1 MPRPCWSSDKTPHVD
16 YSRKHLIIIAGPT
29 AVGKTAYAIRT
40 ALEHRTEII
49 SCDSRQM
56 YREMRIGTAV
66 PSPGELAAV
75 PHHFIGNLSVSDYY
89 NASRFETDALQLLD
103 DLFTR
108 HDTVVMCGGSGLYIQ
123 ALWHGMDEFPEIDP
137 EVRRQVL
144 GILAQEGLPR
154 LRRELKLADPAYYA
168 RVDLR
173 NTQRI
178 VRAVETFRQTGRP
191 YSSFLT
197 EHRQIRPFKI
207 TGLVLNRPRA
217 ILYDRIDRRVDVMMA
232 DGLQEEARQ
241 LYPYRHLNALQTVGY
256 KELFDY
262 FDGKCT
268 LEQAVTNIKCHTR
281 RYAKRQLSWFARD
294 PEWEWIEME

>member
-173 NTQRI
+173 
-178 VRAVETFRQTGRP
+178 
-191 YSSFLT
+191 
-197 EHRQIRPFKI
+197 
-207 TGLVLNRPRA
+207 PRA

>member
-1 MPRPCWSSDKTPHVD
+1 
-16 YSRKHLIIIAGPT
+16 
-29 AVGKTAYAIRT
+29 
-40 ALEHRTEII
+40 
-49 SCDSRQM
+49 
-56 YREMRIGTAV
+56 
-66 PSPGELAAV
+66 
-75 PHHFIGNLSVSDYY
+75 
-89 NASRFETDALQLLD
+89 
-103 DLFTR
+103 
-108 HDTVVMCGGSGLYIQ
+108 IQ

-154 LRRELKLADPAYYA
+154 LRRELKFADPAYYA

-232 DGLQEEARQ
+232 AGLQEEARQ
-241 LYPYRHLNALQTVGY
+241 LYPYRHFNALQTVGY

-268 LEQAVTNIKCHTR
+268 LEQAITDIKCHTR